1 MMVAD
6 MTDRLAARYR
16 RFAEQEAHGRSPL
29 YEAVALG
36 VAEDPRVLRVLA
48 ELPAGKQQPN
58 LLFAAV
64 RVVCG
69 TPRNW
74 ADFRKKFLAQTHDVV
89 ALMATRVTQTNE
101 PGRCAVLLPVL
112 RRLHQPL
119 ALIEVGSSAGLCL
132 QLDRYGYDYDGVR
145 VGREAPAPIFPCH
158 AGAGTPI
165 PDRVP
170 EIAWRAGMDLNP
182 IDLRDAGDVAWLEA
196 LVWPDQTER
205 LARLRAAMDVA
216 RATPARVRAGD
227 LTTDLPALVA
237 DAPVGPTIVVFHSAV
252 LGYVTEPAKR
262 DAFARAV
269 CDHAAVWVS
278 HEVPATFPAI
288 AERAGR
294 KGPAGSFLLAVN
306 GHPVAWTDP
315 HGAWIDWLQPH

>member
-1 MMVAD
+1 

-16 RFAEQEAHGRSPL
+16 RFAEQEAHGHSPL
-29 YEAVALG
+29 YEALALG
-36 VAEDPRVLRVLA
+36 VAEDARLLRILA
-48 ELPAGKQQPN
+48 ELPAAKQQPN

-69 TPRNW
+69 TPRDW
-74 ADFRKKFLAQTHDVV
+74 ADFRKKFLAHTKDVI
-89 ALMATRVTQTNE
+89 ALMAARVTQTNE

-132 QLDRYGYDYDGVR
+132 QLDRYGYDYDGVH
-145 VGREAPAPIFPCH
+145 VGRDAPAPVFPCH
-158 AGAGTPI
+158 AESGTPI

-170 EIAWRAGMDLNP
+170 EIAWRAGMDLSP
-182 IDLRDAGDVAWLEA
+182 IDLGDASDVAWLEA
-196 LVWPDQTER
+196 LVWPDQFER
-205 LARLRAAMDVA
+205 LARLRSAMDVA

-227 LTTDLPALVA
+227 LTTDLPALLA
-237 DAPVGPTIVVFHSAV
+237 EAPVGPTIVVFHSAV

-262 DAFARAV
+262 EEFARAV
-269 CDHAAVWVS
+269 FDHAAVWIS
-278 HEVPATFPAI
+278 HEVPGVFPDI
-288 AERAGR
+288 AARAAR
-294 KGPAGSFLLAVN
+294 PGPAGSFLLAVN

-315 HGAWIDWLQPH
+315 HGAWIDWLEPH

>member
-1 MMVAD
+1 

-16 RFAEQEAHGRSPL
+16 RFAEQEAHGHSPL
-29 YEAVALG
+29 YEALALG
-36 VAEDPRVLRVLA
+36 VAEDPRLLRILA
-48 ELPAGKQQPN
+48 ELPAAKQQPN

-69 TPRNW
+69 TPRDW
-74 ADFRKKFLAQTHDVV
+74 ADFRKKFLAHTKDVI
-89 ALMATRVTQTNE
+89 ALMAARVTQTNE

-132 QLDRYGYDYDGVR
+132 QLDRYGYDYDGVH
-145 VGREAPAPIFPCH
+145 VGRDAPAPVFPCH

-170 EIAWRAGMDLNP
+170 EITWRAGLDLSP
-182 IDLRDAGDVAWLEA
+182 IDLGDASDVAWLEA
-196 LVWPDQTER
+196 LVWPDQFER
-205 LARLRAAMDVA
+205 LARLRSAMDVA

-227 LTTDLPALVA
+227 LTTDLPALLA
-237 DAPVGPTIVVFHSAV
+237 EAQVGPTIVVFHSAV
-252 LGYVTEPAKR
+252 LGYVTDPAKR
-262 DAFARAV
+262 EEFARV
-269 CDHAAVWVS
+269 VFDHAAVWIS
-278 HEVPATFPAI
+278 HEVPGVFPDI
-288 AERAGR
+288 AARAAR
-294 KGPAGSFLLAVN
+294 PGPAGSFLLAVN

-315 HGAWIDWLQPH
+315 HGAWIDWLEPH